1 MKRLITLLI
10 SAIMLLAF
18 CVSVSAES
26 DPLSVKYVPRTTRG
40 TLFYLDVSCD
50 ASVSAAIFELR
61 FDPDRLEYRSVN
73 SDDDHASVMANAG
86 GGTVKIAYSNR
97 DAAKGMLFRL
107 AFKALSAGEAD
118 FMLSLSQAVDGDLHY
133 LTDVPVCKLTVKLGK
148 EDVAAG
154 STSISEK
161 SAKSSEKSKKT
172 YSGSK
177 SSLTTEDDTPDDEAT
192 GKKSGGI
199 FRDLSGAGSM
209 TYLVLGGAIVIL
221 AGLLVGAGIIV
232 GRKMKKKPS
241 VDEEIPDE
249 NDPEEMTED
258 TVPEIP
264 QPTVEEIFKDIE

>member
-1 MKRLITLLI
+1 
-10 SAIMLLAF
+10 MLLAF

-26 DPLSVKYVPRTTRG
+26 DPLSIKYVPRTTRG

-61 FDPDRLEYRSVN
+61 FDPNRVEYRSVN
-73 SDDDHASVMANAG
+73 SDDDHASVMATTDG
-86 GGTVKIAYSNR
+86 GLVKIAYSNR

-118 FMLSLSQAVDGDLHY
+118 FTLSLSQAVDGDLHY

-177 SSLTTEDDTPDDEAT
+177 SSLTTEDDTSDDEAT

-232 GRKMKKKPS
+232 GRKMKKNPS
-241 VDEEIPDE
+241 VNEEIPDE